1 MTRLSML
8 IDLTRCIGCDAC
20 TVSCKQENG
29 TPADVFF
36 ARVLNVEAGTFPQ
49 VKRVY
54 VPVLCNHC
62 EDPACLRA
70 CPNKAIYKR
79 PDGIVLID
87 QDRCRGTGA
96 CVSACPYGNI
106 ILKPNDKWYLPEDRS
121 YESDFV
127 KPRLNENVARKCTF
141 CAQRVDQG
149 LEPACVV
156 ACPTT
161 ARIFGDLDDP
171 ESKISRYV
179 EDQKELTDRDPFKLL
194 PECGTKPANLYLGT
208 MAEQAVECEGDGT
221 EGASPSRASHAGV
234 VRSILILL
242 LFLLTTALRAQTPTQ
257 APAHTPSP
265 ADVWAASSCAG
276 CHGQTAMGGL
286 GPPLAGTKLP
296 PDEFL
301 WTVRNGKGMMPA
313 IPKSEMS
320 DEDVARIYHFA
331 QSTKLDPTQIP
342 ISYKV
347 GQLMSVKHVGMGFG
361 IIALISMLLALQVLL
376 KWVDCAGFKH
386 LRPYL
391 GKFGYLKSLGVVT
404 RSLLV
409 DGLLVGSLWKKSKF
423 RWAMHGL
430 LIYGFTGLWVAD
442 ALMQIFN
449 PMRQTLPLSHPL
461 KVLPNLAGLAILA
474 GIAYVRF
481 RYRKDEYI
489 DNGLTLGRDFM
500 FLNLLGLTVVTG
512 FLVQIFRYQG
522 AILFIQPFYLLHL
535 LLVAALFL
543 SAPYTRF
550 AHAFVVPTLVAL
562 TRLTE
567 SITASGQA
575 LGFAWEP
582 SPGRHHKSERIAE
595 GVLKAIDPDFD
606 GKVRLRYFP

>member
-106 ILKPNDKWYLPEDRS
+106 ILKPEDKWYLPEDRG

-127 KPRLNENVARKCTF
+127 KPRLNNNVARKCTL

-179 EDQKELTDRDPFKLL
+179 EDQKDLTDRDPFKLL
-194 PECGTKPANLYLGT
+194 PECGTKPATLYLGT
-208 MAEQAVECEGDGT
+208 MAEQAVECGDATAGI
-221 EGASPSRASHAGV
+221 APSQKDSHAGL
-234 VRSILILL
+234 VRSLLILL
-242 LFLLTTALRAQTPTQ
+242 LFLLTTTLKAQ
-257 APAHTPSP
+257 APAPPPTHAPNA
-265 ADVWAASSCAG
+265 ADIWAASSCAG

-286 GPPLAGTKLP
+286 GPPLAGTQLP
-296 PDEFL
+296 PDKFL

-313 IPKSEMS
+313 IPKNEMS
-320 DEDVARIYHFA
+320 DEDVARIYAFA
-331 QSTKLDPTQIP
+331 RSTKLDPAQIP
-342 ISYKV
+342 ISFKV
-347 GQLMSVKHVGMGFG
+347 GQIMSVERVGMLFG
-361 IIALISMLLALQVLL
+361 IIALISIVMALWVLL
-376 KWVDCAGFKH
+376 KWVDRAGFKG

-391 GKFGYLKSLGVVT
+391 GKFGYGKAASIVV
-404 RSLLV
+404 RSLFL

-430 LIYGFTGLWVAD
+430 MIYGFTGLWVAD
-442 ALMQIFN
+442 ALMGIFN
-449 PMRQTLPLSHPL
+449 PMRQTLPLTHPL
-461 KVLPNLAGLAILA
+461 KILVNLSGLMLLA
-474 GIAYVRF
+474 GIGYVRF
-481 RYRKDEYI
+481 RYWKDEYI
-489 DNGLTLGRDFM
+489 DNGLTLGRDFL
-500 FLNLLGLTVVTG
+500 FLNLLGLTVITG
-512 FLVQIFRYQG
+512 FLVQLFRYQG

-535 LLVAALFL
+535 VLVAALFL
-543 SAPYTRF
+543 TAPFTRF

-567 SITASGQA
+567 AITVSGQA

-582 SPGRHHKSERIAE
+582 APGRHHKSERIAE
-595 GVLKAIDPDFD
+595 GVLKAIDPAFE
-606 GKVRLRYFP
+606 GKIRLRYFP